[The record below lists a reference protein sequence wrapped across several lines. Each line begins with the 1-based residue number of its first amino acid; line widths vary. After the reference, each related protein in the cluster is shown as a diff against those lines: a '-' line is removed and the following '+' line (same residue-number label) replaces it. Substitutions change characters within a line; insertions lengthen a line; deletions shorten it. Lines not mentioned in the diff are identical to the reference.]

1 MKIKVPLPPQ
11 SASRPN
17 FNSKGKAPKAYMPRR
32 YFEWRKQFA
41 KWLDD
46 WMETHG
52 EALFE
57 ELLTLP
63 DGRPVFTEREV
74 TRNGKPTT
82 ARDYAPEFG
91 GYRVMI
97 TFVIKRP
104 SGSERAFPFSPV
116 VGDLDNLYKA
126 TVDGFFGSHWFK
138 EFGLDDRLIQGASM
152 LKRYTALGTA
162 EEPHIDFE
170 IVKL

>member
-17 FNSKGKAPKAYMPRR
+17 FNSKGKAKAHMPKR
-32 YFEWRKQFA
+32 YFQWRKAFA
-41 KWLDD
+41 EWLDG
-46 WMETHG
+46 WMVDHG
-52 EALFE
+52 EALFK

-82 ARDYAPEFG
+82 ARDYTPEFG

-97 TFVIKRP
+97 TFVVARP
-104 SGSERAFPFSPV
+104 NGSERAFPFSPT
-116 VGDLDNLYKA
+116 VGDLDNLYKSV
-126 TVDGFFGSHWFK
+126 VDGFFGSSYFK
-138 EFGLDDRLIQGASM
+138 DFGLDDRLINGASM
-152 LKRYTALGTA
+152 LKRYTALGTN
-162 EEPHIDFE
+162 EKPHIDFE